1 MNSPSDSL
9 ASASLKKSTF
19 CFVSQSQR
27 VPFPALQKIAAAVSR
42 QLIEDVAPAW
52 RVSVPAVVAAHSV
65 LAAPH
70 DSIVFTFLEDDPST
84 PGAGG
89 WHTEDQTGRIFAEVL
104 IAPYLDNGG
113 TLMTG
118 ANSVSVVASHE
129 AIETL
134 LDPFCVLYAI
144 GPDSRLYPVE
154 GCDAVQGFSYV
165 KAGVAVSDFLLPA
178 FFDAESAD
186 PHGDFLKLGLGP
198 FKTAPSGY
206 QAILDP
212 GQLTDATEQGA
223 RLDAIRK
230 AVEVKDFDAAR
241 LATIAAAQLP
251 AGPHT
256 AHEWGSNVPKWLR
269 EHKEKHGARFTRRAA
284 RTNRRT
290 ANKLVMP

>member
-1 MNSPSDSL
+1 MMND
-9 ASASLKKSTF
+9 SASLKKSTF
-19 CFVSQSQR
+19 CFVSQSPR

-113 TLMTG
+113 TLMVG
-118 ANSVSVVASHE
+118 PNSVSVVASHE

-186 PHGDFLKLGLGP
+186 PHGDFLKLGIGP

-223 RLDAIRK
+223 RLEPPFQATTEEL
-230 AVEVKDFDAAR
+230 AAMLQEVR
-241 LATIAAAQLP
+241 ERRPRIV
-251 AGPHT
+251 
-256 AHEWGSNVPKWLR
+256 HEWGADVPAWLR
-269 EHKEKHGARFTRRAA
+269 EHKVKYGARFTRRAA
-284 RTNRRT
+284 RTKGRSS
-290 ANKLVMP
+290 